1 MRVKINGEDQEVSEG
16 TTLQQVVDSFGLTP
30 GRIACEVN
38 LRIVKRADYGK
49 TVLKEGDAVEIVQM
63 IGGG

>member
-1 MRVKINGEDQEVSEG
+1 MRLKVNGEERELKEG
-16 TTLQQVVDSFGLTP
+16 TTLQQVVESFGLNP

-49 TVLKEGDAVEIVQM
+49 TVLKDGDAVEIVQM